1 MARPPKAKS
10 PALAYL
16 RTSSSANVGADK
28 DSDKRQRRAIAT
40 FAKHAGYE
48 LLEVFYDAD
57 RRSTWLQNHCLS
69 AS

>member
-1 MARPPKAKS
+1 
-10 PALAYL
+10 L

-28 DSDKRQRRAIAT
+28 DSDKRQRQAIAT

-48 LLEVFYDAD
+48 LSL
-57 RRSTWLQNHCLS
+57 RKR